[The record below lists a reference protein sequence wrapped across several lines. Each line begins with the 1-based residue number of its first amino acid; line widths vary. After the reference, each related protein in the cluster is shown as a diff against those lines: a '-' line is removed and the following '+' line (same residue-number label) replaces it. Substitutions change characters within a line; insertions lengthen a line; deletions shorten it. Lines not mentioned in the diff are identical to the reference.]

1 MIKIG
6 TNRLLYP
13 IRERDRQP
21 TAPSRPIAK
30 PIITLSKKILSF
42 VFIGVVFSFKF
53 SKKPKTDIII
63 SMLPPIIS
71 EKLDNKPYKLA
82 PNKLPKMQ
90 SKNTE
95 NEIPKRNLKFLV
107 VLTDIESPQK
117 NESKLTDNAVVN
129 KIIVFI
135 LYSVVYLTLYVKNQK
150 FDKKVK
156 YSI

>member
-1 MIKIG
+1 M
-6 TNRLLYP
+6 
-13 IRERDRQP
+13 
-21 TAPSRPIAK
+21 AK

-42 VFIGVVFSFKF
+42 VFIGVVFPFKF

-63 SMLPPIIS
+63 SILPPTIS
-71 EKLDNKPYKLA
+71 EKLDSAVYKLA
-82 PNKLPKMQ
+82 PKKLPKMQ

-135 LYSVVYLTLYVKNQK
+135 LNSVVYLTLYA
-150 FDKKVK
+150 KK
-156 YSI
+156 